1 MKVKAGQKVTMTARG
16 TYKSG
21 STDADASC
29 VASDSGWVT
38 SDPSVLLPQEP
49 LELWVDG
56 QRVSWRPASGTTAC
70 AGDHAYTA
78 SFTATK
84 NGPLRFAVLDLDHRD
99 NTGALTVALTR
110 STS

>member
-1 MKVKAGQKVTMTARG
+1 MRVKAGQKVTMAARG

-29 VASDSGWVT
+29 VATGSGWVT
-38 SDPSVLLPQEP
+38 SDPSVLLAQEP

-99 NTGALTVALTR
+99 NTGTLTVALTR